1 MPERKLTVLD
11 FLPLSQTVIL
21 SILRLAM
28 ACTCSRTSSGSSSV
42 TSICWA
48 PPGPW
53 QLEMRFS
60 KPFALP
66 VSTAGGL
73 GVRCGHT
80 DPLVALY
87 GGRADLAIDG
97 NDEVHGE

>member
-1 MPERKLTVLD
+1 
-11 FLPLSQTVIL
+11 
-21 SILRLAM
+21 
-28 ACTCSRTSSGSSSV
+28 
-42 TSICWA
+42 
-48 PPGPW
+48 
-53 QLEMRFS
+53 MRFS